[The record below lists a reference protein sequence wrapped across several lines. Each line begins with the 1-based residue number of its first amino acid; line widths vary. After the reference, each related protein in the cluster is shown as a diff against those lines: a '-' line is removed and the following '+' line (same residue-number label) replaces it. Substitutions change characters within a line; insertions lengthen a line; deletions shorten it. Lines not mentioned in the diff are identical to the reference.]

1 MFSSACLKFFT
12 ARAMPSSSKP
22 IKSFWYSIFTRHW
35 YRALVPVTFESSP
48 PPKKRGITAAN
59 RAWNLPLKSV
69 KQRLLIAFSSV
80 PFNLASPLPES
91 AHIEYELA
99 QFMIIQNPHCH
110 RVDDTL
116 ELAVIPLRNF
126 ISDEQR
132 FVVPERLRNVHGR
145 HSHQQAHNQIL
156 QPIRPILIPE
166 KECVNRLPRTVAQ
179 LIQKLH
185 YALRLEI
192 IFRIRQP
199 VNKQHVTPQHR

>member
-1 MFSSACLKFFT
+1 MFSSACLKFF
-12 ARAMPSSSKP
+12 AANSMPSSSKP
-22 IKSFWYSIFTRHW
+22 IKSRWYSILTRHW
-35 YRALVPVTFESSP
+35 YRALVPVTFDSSP
-48 PPKKRGITAAN
+48 PPKNLGTTAAN

-91 AHIEYELA
+91 AHVEYELA
-99 QFMIIQNPHCH
+99 QFMIIQNPQCR

-132 FVVPERLRNVHGR
+132 FVMPDRLRNVHGR
-145 HSHQQAHNQIL
+145 HSNQQAHHQIL
-156 QPIRPILIPE
+156 QPIGHVFIPE
-166 KECVNRLPRTVAQ
+166 KECVNRLPRAVAQ
-179 LIQKLH
+179 LIPKLH

-192 IFRIRQP
+192 ILRI
-199 VNKQHVTPQHR
+199 